1 MVRRLVLAA
10 ALLLSA
16 PRPSFSQA
24 SPQLDYFLTRLRP
37 AAAAAHPLD
46 GVGAR
51 LMWPVEAAI
60 PVRGLRAGL
69 YAMHLPADDGHE
81 GWRFGAQTDA
91 TVLQFRPLPLQGLL
105 TMGAGMV
112 HSDLPAG
119 AMLPPPTSP
128 VRSLSPW
135 RPRTDSET
143 ALSLSSGVAARL
155 PISDGTAFRLDL
167 RRVWDL
173 GEIDAAATELSA
185 GFTLPLRR

>member
-1 MVRRLVLAA
+1 MAGRGAGPAPAQGGRPMTAANDEALVIETQAEVVDA
-10 ALLLSA
+10 
-16 PRPSFSQA
+16 RPGSRF
-24 SPQLDYFLTRLRP
+24 
-37 AAAAAHPLD
+37 
-46 GVGAR
+46 
-51 LMWPVEAAI
+51 MWPVEAAI